1 MISRAQRIGSDDGFA
16 IPVAI
21 YVLMIFF
28 ALSLAT
34 AFVATTAL
42 SQATRDGQVKRAL
55 AASDAGM
62 EVAHY
67 RMNKL
72 LLMPD
77 ELVGLLNLDPSIAEP
92 LERAQLACLSR
103 DTEEARVEIVP
114 CSEAP
119 VATDVLGDGTEFR
132 YWIETSV
139 QILPATADLPIRI
152 ERRVLSEGKSG
163 PVRRRAVETY
173 WLELE
178 ADGSEPKVDA
188 AWRQAQRWHECPGP
202 TFDSTPD
209 FDC

>member
-1 MISRAQRIGSDDGFA
+1 MISRAQRIRSDDGFA
-16 IPVAI
+16 IPVVM
-21 YVLMIFF
+21 YVLIIFL

-34 AFVATTAL
+34 AVVATTAL
-42 SQATRDGQVKRAL
+42 SQANRDGQVKRAL
-55 AASDAGM
+55 AASDAGL

-77 ELVGLLNLDPSIAEP
+77 ELVGLLNLDPSIVEP

-103 DTEEARVEIVP
+103 DTNEARVQIVP

-119 VATDVLGDGTEFR
+119 VASDVLGDGTEFR
-132 YWIETSV
+132 YWIETSIQV
-139 QILPATADLPIRI
+139 LPATGDLPIRI
-152 ERRVLSEGKSG
+152 ERRVLSEGESG
-163 PVRRRAVETY
+163 SVRRRTVETY

-178 ADGSEPKVDA
+178 ADASEPKADA
-188 AWRQAQRWHECPGP
+188 LWRQAQRWHECPGP
-202 TFDSTPD
+202 DFGDAPD